1 MSVRRRPTVSVRP
14 ATLDDSGRLL
24 DWANDP
30 VTRAASFRPDR
41 IEPAAHERWLA
52 DRLAS
57 PTCRLMIGSEG
68 STRVGQIRFEM
79 GLDGSAEIGI
89 SLAPT
94 ARGRGIGAALLAA
107 GLTAVRGDRTFRRHS
122 LRASEWT
129 TRPRSR
135 SSSRP
140 DSTGVGRPTVK
151 AFRAS
156 CSSWRHERQR

>member
-68 STRVGQIRFEM
+68 STPVGQIRFEM

-107 GLTAVRGDRTFRRHS
+107 GLTAVAATGHSPRRHS
-122 LRASEWT
+122 LRASVD
-129 TRPRSR
+129 RALARALR
-135 SSSRP
+135 A
-140 DSTGVGRPTVK
+140 GRIQPAWDVPV
-151 AFRAS
+151 
-156 CSSWRHERQR
+156 